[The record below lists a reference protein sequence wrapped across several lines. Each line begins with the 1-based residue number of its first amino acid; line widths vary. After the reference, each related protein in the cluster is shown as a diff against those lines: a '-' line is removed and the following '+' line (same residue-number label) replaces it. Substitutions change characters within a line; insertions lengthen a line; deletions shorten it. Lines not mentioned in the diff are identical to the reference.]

1 MLAKDVMKSNVKVI
15 HFDRPVREAA
25 ELMEE
30 ENCGSLPVEKNDK
43 MVGMVTDR
51 DIALRVVA
59 QGKDPDKTLVSE
71 VMSEGIHYSFEDDD
85 IKEVV
90 QKMVENHHRRIP
102 VINQQKRLVGIVSLR
117 DVARNGMDEKL
128 MQKALANIYQS

>member
-59 QGKDPDKTLVSE
+59 QGKNPETTLVSE

-90 QKMVENHHRRIP
+90 QKMVENHNRRMP

-117 DVARNGMDEKL
+117 DVARKGMDEKL
-128 MQKALANIYQS
+128 MQNALSNIYPN

>member
-30 ENCGSLPVEKNDK
+30 ENCGSLPVERNDK
-43 MVGMVTDR
+43 MIGMVTDR

-59 QGKDPDKTLVSE
+59 QGKDPETTLVSE
-71 VMSEGIHYSFEDDD
+71 VMSEGIHYSFEDDEVS
-85 IKEVV
+85 EVV
-90 QKMVENHHRRIP
+90 QKMVENHNRRMP

-117 DVARNGMDEKL
+117 DLARKGMDEKL
-128 MQKALANIYQS
+128 MRNVLSNIYPN